1 VTQTY
6 FVMGSYERCL
16 ETYHDDLG
24 YIGALAL
31 LSIGKNDEAAAL
43 VAERARWRQTPLGSS
58 FLQALRAL
66 IEGRRDEC
74 VQLTDA
80 ALERFHLRGE
90 ELFYMARHYAWAE
103 EPDKAVGAL
112 AQSVESGYFNFLA
125 LERDPWLQPL
135 RGRREFDAL
144 LQQAATRH
152 QQAHAIF
159 VKAGGPQFLN

>member
-1 VTQTY
+1 
-6 FVMGSYERCL
+6 MGSYERCL

-31 LSIGKNDEAAAL
+31 LSIGKKDEATAL
-43 VAERARWRQTPLGSS
+43 VAERERWRQTPLGSS
-58 FLQALRAL
+58 FLHALRAL

-103 EPDKAVGAL
+103 ESDKAAWAL
-112 AQSVESGYFNFLA
+112 AQAVESGYFNFPA

-152 QQAHAIF
+152 RQAHAIF